1 MSYADRIFKD
11 NCREILT
18 HGVWDTD
25 QNVRPHWDDGT
36 PAHTVKKFGIVNR
49 YDLREEFPILTIRR
63 TYFKTCI
70 DELLW
75 IWQQKSNNIHDLR
88 GHIWDS
94 WADENG
100 SIGKAY
106 GYQLAVKHQYPEG
119 EMDQVDRVLY
129 DLKHNPA
136 SRRILTNIYNFQ
148 DLHEMA
154 LYPCAYSMTFNV
166 SGNTLNAILNQ
177 RSQDMLAANNWNV
190 VQYAVLVHMMA
201 QVSGLQAGEL
211 VHVIADCH
219 IYDRH
224 VPIIERLLEK
234 DERPAPKFSIDTSVT
249 DFYQFTRDSFSLE
262 GYDPQPFED
271 KIPWPFKEGAMYA
284 IVAVDEKWGIG
295 RDNGLLFRLSADLKR
310 FRSLTEG
317 HTVLMGRKTLES
329 LPGGRGLPRR
339 RNIVLTGRR
348 DFAAE
353 NCQIVH
359 SPAEAVLAADEDTWV
374 IGGESVYRAFL
385 PLCSRVYVTRIAADG
400 GADVFFPDLSV
411 DPQWRLDRRGKI

>member
-1 MSYADRIFKD
+1 MSRADKIFKQ
-11 NCREILT
+11 NCRDILEK
-18 HGVWDTD
+18 GVWDTD
-25 QNVRPHWDDGT
+25 LAVRPHWEDGT

-49 YDLREEFPILTIRR
+49 YDLQSEFPILTLRR

-106 GYQLAVKHQYPEG
+106 GYQLSVKHHYPEG
-119 EMDQVDRVLY
+119 DMDQVDRVLY

-136 SRRILTNIYNFQ
+136 SRRIMTNIYNFQ

-211 VHVIADCH
+211 VHVIADAH

-224 VPIIERLLEK
+224 VPIIEKMLEK
-234 DERPAPKFSIDTSVT
+234 EERDAPKFRIDPSVT
-249 DFYQFTRDSFSLE
+249 DFYQFTRDSCSLE
-262 GYDPQPFED
+262 GYGPQPFED
-271 KIPWPFKEGAMYA
+271 TIPVA
-284 IVAVDEKWGIG
+284 I
-295 RDNGLLFRLSADLKR
+295 
-310 FRSLTEG
+310 
-317 HTVLMGRKTLES
+317 
-329 LPGGRGLPRR
+329 
-339 RNIVLTGRR
+339 
-348 DFAAE
+348 
-353 NCQIVH
+353 
-359 SPAEAVLAADEDTWV
+359 
-374 IGGESVYRAFL
+374 
-385 PLCSRVYVTRIAADG
+385 
-400 GADVFFPDLSV
+400 
-411 DPQWRLDRRGKI
+411 